1 MTSCITAFVYI
12 FLTVIFPTGTLTV
25 ALLNV
30 QNLYFRRN
38 KEKNTYMLPT
48 WWCVECVRAAS
59 STGGSADTRWLPDT
73 PVRVVLK
80 SVNGDLYISIND
92 LLYMI

>member
-1 MTSCITAFVYI
+1 MSKIYI
-12 FLTVIFPTGTLTV
+12 LEGIKRKILTCSPHGGG
-25 ALLNV
+25 
-30 QNLYFRRN
+30 
-38 KEKNTYMLPT
+38 
-48 WWCVECVRAAS
+48 VECVRAAS